1 MSLVVP
7 HVRPVGRGLPSVSRV
22 ICSGAERRIGL
33 VECGVRERP
42 SRSIS
47 SLTETQRLAE
57 LSSRHL
63 VCTNAEEA
71 SVDGR
76 GETIDETERKRQRP
90 RSRGLIDF

>member
-1 MSLVVP
+1 MWS
-7 HVRPVGRGLPSVSRV
+7 
-22 ICSGAERRIGL
+22 E
-33 VECGVRERP
+33 ERP

-76 GETIDETERKRQRP
+76 GRRLMRLERKRH
-90 RSRGLIDF
+90 GHAAVV